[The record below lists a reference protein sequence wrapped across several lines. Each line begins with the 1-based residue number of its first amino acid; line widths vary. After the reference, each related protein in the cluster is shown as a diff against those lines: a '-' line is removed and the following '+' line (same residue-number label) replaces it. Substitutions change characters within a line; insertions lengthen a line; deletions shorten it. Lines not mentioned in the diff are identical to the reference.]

1 MHSYFRN
8 CREPTVTEGH
18 MHHVLSLCQ
27 ALAHCNKKT
36 MGTCCHETH
45 FADEKKRYKNVQK
58 FVQSHSE
65 R

>member
-1 MHSYFRN
+1 
-8 CREPTVTEGH
+8 